1 MHAIIPLLTAALVSV
16 VVLQFSD
23 ESSEAGRAR
32 RVQPAFTPAAGSPF
46 HVGPKPREPV
56 LADFDNDGDLDIVMC
71 CNSPADPESRRIV
84 LLLGNGRGGFRLA
97 PGSPIPIGPSA
108 HKVAAGDLQ
117 NDGNVDVVVAR
128 HDSYAVSVLVGD
140 GHGGLDPASGS
151 PVGTSK
157 GTRPHTHAVTVGDVN
172 ADGNL
177 DILTTN
183 ASDNNISVLLG
194 DGTGR
199 FEPAQG
205 SPVAAGRHPYDVVRL
220 HDVNG
225 DGRLDLVTP
234 NLHGS
239 AVTVLLGDGAG
250 GFSPAPGSPF
260 PVGPR
265 PGYVVV
271 GDLNGDHNLDLIAT
285 HDDEALVAV
294 GLGDGTGRF
303 RPAPGSPIQ
312 LECPVWG
319 ASIGDLNGD
328 GINDL
333 VLGSFHDPGIVLLLG
348 DGRGSFRPAASS
360 PLPSGNGPG
369 YPLVADVNRDGRLDI
384 LAANYQSGDL
394 TVLLGSDG

>member
-1 MHAIIPLLTAALVSV
+1 MHVPLLTAVLLSV
-16 VVLQFSD
+16 VCLQGAGA
-23 ESSEAGRAR
+23 SSGDGHDR

-71 CNSPADPESRRIV
+71 CNAPADPESRQLA
-84 LLLGNGRGGFRLA
+84 LLLGDGRGGFRMA
-97 PGSPIPIGPSA
+97 PGSPITVGPSA

-128 HDSYAVSVLVGD
+128 HDSYAVSILVGD
-140 GHGGLDPASGS
+140 GHGGLEPASGS
-151 PVGTSK
+151 HVPASK
-157 GTRPHTHAVTVGDVN
+157 GTHPHTHAVTVGDVN

-183 ASDNNISVLLG
+183 ASDNNVSVLLG

-199 FEPAQG
+199 FEPTQG
-205 SPVAAGRHPYDVVRL
+205 SPVEAGRHPYDVVRL

-234 NLHGS
+234 DLHGS
-239 AVTVLLGDGAG
+239 AVTVLLGDGGG

-271 GDLNGDHNLDLIAT
+271 GDLDGDHNLDLIAT

-294 GLGDGTGRF
+294 LLGDGTGRF
-303 RPAPGSPIQ
+303 APATGSPIQ
-312 LECPVWG
+312 LEFPVWG
-319 ASIGDLNGD
+319 ASIGDLNRD
-328 GINDL
+328 GMNDL
-333 VLGSFHDPGIVLLLG
+333 VLGSVRDPGIVLLLG
-348 DGRGSFRPAASS
+348 DGRGTFRPAAGS
-360 PLPSGNGPG
+360 PLPSGQGPG
-369 YPLVADVNRDGRLDI
+369 YVLVADVNRDGRLDI
-384 LAANYQSGDL
+384 LSANRQSGDL
-394 TVLLGSDG
+394 TVLLASDG

>member
-1 MHAIIPLLTAALVSV
+1 MHVPPLTAALVSI
-16 VVLQFSD
+16 VVLQGSD
-23 ESSEAGRAR
+23 TSSGAGRSR

-71 CNSPADPESRRIV
+71 CNTPADPESRQVV
-84 LLLGNGRGGFRLA
+84 LLLGDGRGGFRMA
-97 PGSPIPIGPSA
+97 PGSPIAVGSSA

-151 PVGTSK
+151 PVGASK
-157 GTRPHTHAVTVGDVN
+157 GTHPHTHAVTVGDVN

-199 FEPAQG
+199 FEPTPG

-285 HDDEALVAV
+285 HDDVALVAV

-303 RPAPGSPIQ
+303 RPATGSPIQ
-312 LECPVWG
+312 LKFPVWG
-319 ASIGDLNGD
+319 AAIGDLNGD
-328 GINDL
+328 GMNDL
-333 VLGSFHDPGIVLLLG
+333 VLGSVRDPGIVLLLG
-348 DGRGSFRPAASS
+348 DGRGTFRPAASS
-360 PLPSGNGPG
+360 PLPSGQGPG
-369 YPLVADVNRDGRLDI
+369 YVLVADVNRDGRLDI
-384 LAANYQSGDL
+384 LAANLQSGDL
-394 TVLLGSDG
+394 TVLLAGDG

>member
-1 MHAIIPLLTAALVSV
+1 MHVPPLTAVLLSV
-16 VVLQFSD
+16 VCLQGSGV
-23 ESSEAGRAR
+23 SSGDGHDR
-32 RVQPAFTPAAGSPF
+32 RVQPAFTPAVGSPF

-71 CNSPADPESRRIV
+71 CNTPADPESRQVV
-84 LLLGNGRGGFRLA
+84 LLLGDGRGGFRLA

-157 GTRPHTHAVTVGDVN
+157 GTRPHTHAVTAGDVN

-199 FEPAQG
+199 FEPTQG

-312 LECPVWG
+312 LEFPVWG
-319 ASIGDLNGD
+319 DSIGDLNGD

-348 DGRGSFRPAASS
+348 DGRGTFRPAASS
-360 PLPSGNGPG
+360 PLPSDNGPG
-369 YPLVADVNRDGRLDI
+369 YLLVADVNQDGRLDI

-394 TVLLGSDG
+394 TVLLASDG